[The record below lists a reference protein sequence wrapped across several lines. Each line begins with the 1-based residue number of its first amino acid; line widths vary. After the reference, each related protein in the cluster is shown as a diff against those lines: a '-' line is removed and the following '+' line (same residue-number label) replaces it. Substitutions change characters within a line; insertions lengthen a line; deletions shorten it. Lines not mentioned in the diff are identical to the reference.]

1 MWQKVAFILIGL
13 GTLVLIG
20 WSVRVFFMDGDIPL
34 LIRIAV
40 GAIGAGVLVLLGIAT
55 KDRLAKAKTDK
66 FKEVER

>member
-1 MWQKVAFILIGL
+1 MLQNVALILIAL
-13 GTLVLIG
+13 GVLVLIG

-55 KDRLAKAKTDK
+55 KDRLAKAKTED
-66 FKEVER
+66 FKEVEK

>member
-1 MWQKVAFILIGL
+1 MWQKAAFILIGL

-20 WSVRVFFMDGDIPL
+20 WSVRVFFMDSDIPV

-40 GAIGAGVLVLLGIAT
+40 GAIGVGMLVLIGVVI
-55 KDRLAKAKTDK
+55 KDRLAKAKTED